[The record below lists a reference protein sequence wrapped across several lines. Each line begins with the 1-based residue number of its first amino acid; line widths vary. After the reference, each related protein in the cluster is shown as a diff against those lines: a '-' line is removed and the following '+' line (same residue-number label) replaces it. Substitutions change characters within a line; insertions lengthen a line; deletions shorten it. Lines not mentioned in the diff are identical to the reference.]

1 MIASEQRYRLLAT
14 LATCALALLYTLVA
28 TGNARAD
35 DSNPGA
41 GSALNSAL
49 QAADAATGAG
59 NVDTPAPLDQPVPA
73 ATSQQAST
81 GQAAGATAAATQQ
94 QPGNL
99 VISIRINSPG
109 NDGPI
114 EQTNTAAAA

>member
-1 MIASEQRYRLLAT
+1 MASAQRYRLLAS
-14 LATCALALLYTLVA
+14 LVSLALALLYLLVA
-28 TGNARAD
+28 TENARAD
-35 DSNPGA
+35 DLNPA
-41 GSALNSAL
+41 AESALNSAL

-94 QPGNL
+94 QPGQRRADL
-99 VISIRINSPG
+99 TDECRWICCRG
-109 NDGPI
+109 F
-114 EQTNTAAAA
+114 E